1 MIITAHTVGKSTI
14 IAVPAELRCIVNAW
28 SWGMIGMGAAS
39 TRGGM
44 CGTPAVAIMATAI
57 GITGMDP
64 TIAGVAARTSVC
76 PESTWT
82 SVGAAGAKE
91 C

>member
-28 SWGMIGMGAAS
+28 SSGMIGMGAAS

-44 CGTPAVAIMATAI
+44 CGTPAAAIMATAI
-57 GITGMDP
+57 GIMATGR
-64 TIAGVAARTSVC
+64 TIVVAAARTSAC
-76 PESTWT
+76 QAST
-82 SVGAAGAKE
+82 
-91 C
+91 